1 VDDKELA
8 SMDKKIADLQEKA
21 SAAKSKVKS
30 MEASK
35 SLRCGENSLVIDLT
49 FGIAYVAHRL
59 LLWAVAILYWT
70 YKFVVLER
78 SLFSAEA

>member
-1 VDDKELA
+1 MDDKELA

-35 SLRCGENSLVIDLT
+35 LSRIY
-49 FGIAYVAHRL
+49 F
-59 LLWAVAILYWT
+59 
-70 YKFVVLER
+70 F
-78 SLFSAEA
+78 